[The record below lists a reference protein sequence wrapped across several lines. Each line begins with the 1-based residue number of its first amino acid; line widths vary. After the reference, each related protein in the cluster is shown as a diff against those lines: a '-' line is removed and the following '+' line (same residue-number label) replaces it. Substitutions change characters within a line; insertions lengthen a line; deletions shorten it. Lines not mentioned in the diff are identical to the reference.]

1 METEGLA
8 PVAWALREGVR
19 VAFGLARI
27 TDTDDAVAKA
37 WARVRTNLRHSAG
50 QRLFDQWLKPATLI
64 DGSDTDQVRIGLP
77 SAFMTTWVK
86 SHYADRLY
94 YEFRAVLPS
103 LRSVSIET
111 VTEAKASRVLTV
123 DVPTPVAAL
132 APVPASAPEPV
143 KAPIRQAERANFD
156 SRFTFD
162 RFVVD
167 ASNRVAFNAA
177 RALAEPGRPRFSPL
191 YLHSGTGQG
200 KTHLMHAIG
209 QAFLDACPDATALYM
224 PAERFMFEFV
234 QALRARDT
242 HAFKARLRGVDLL
255 MIDDLQFIA
264 GKDST
269 QEEFFHTVNEFMG
282 AGKRLVIAA
291 DRSPMTL
298 DGIEPRLLSRLGSGL
313 VADIKSPELEL
324 RRAILT
330 AKLADAP
337 DAAVPDDVME
347 LLASR
352 ITGSVRELE
361 GALNRVVAY
370 AQLNGEAVT
379 LDFAVGVLGDQL
391 RGSQRRVTIDEIQKA
406 VSTHFD
412 LKTIDLL
419 SARRA
424 VAVARPRQIAMYLA
438 KRLTTRSL
446 PEIGRKFGNRDH
458 STVIHAVRRI
468 EELRG
473 TDRDVDSAVNT
484 LLRQLER

>member
-1 METEGLA
+1 
-8 PVAWALREGVR
+8 
-19 VAFGLARI
+19 
-27 TDTDDAVAKA
+27 
-37 WARVRTNLRHSAG
+37 
-50 QRLFDQWLKPATLI
+50 
-64 DGSDTDQVRIGLP
+64 
-77 SAFMTTWVK
+77 TWVK
-86 SHYADRLY
+86 SHYADRLF
-94 YEFRAVLPS
+94 YEFRAFLPG
-103 LRSVSIET
+103 LRAVSIET
-111 VTEAKASRVLTV
+111 VSDAKPLRAVPVEA
-123 DVPTPVAAL
+123 PAA
-132 APVPASAPEPV
+132 APVPAAEPAKPLP
-143 KAPIRQAERANFD
+143 KAADRAIFD

-337 DAAVPDDVME
+337 EAAVPGDVME

-370 AQLNGEAVT
+370 AQLNGEAIT
-379 LDFAVGVLGDQL
+379 LDFAIGVLGDQL

>member
-1 METEGLA
+1 MVTSGTRLEFA
-8 PVAWALREGVR
+8 DDVVAR
-19 VAFGLARI
+19 
-27 TDTDDAVAKA
+27 A

-50 QRLFDQWLKPATLI
+50 QRLFDQWLKPAVLI
-64 DGSDTDQVRIGLP
+64 TSTDAESVRLGFP
-77 SAFMTTWVK
+77 SAFMTNWVK
-86 SHYADRLY
+86 SHYADRLFF
-94 YEFRAVLPS
+94 EFRALLPGV
-103 LRSVSIET
+103 RSVSIET
-111 VTEAKASRVLTV
+111 LSEAKPQRTLTV
-123 DVPTPVAAL
+123 EAAAVTPEPAR
-132 APVPASAPEPV
+132 APV
-143 KAPIRQAERANFD
+143 RRGERSTFD
-156 SRFTFD
+156 ARFTFD

-167 ASNRVAFNAA
+167 GSNRVAFNAA
-177 RALAEPGRPRFSPL
+177 RALAQPGLPKFSPL

-209 QAFLDACPDATALYM
+209 QAWLDANPDATALYM

-264 GKDST
+264 GKDAT

-291 DRSPMTL
+291 DRGPGAL
-298 DGIEPRLLSRLGSGL
+298 DAVEPRLVSRLAAGL
-313 VADIKSPELEL
+313 VVDIKAPGLEL
-324 RRAILT
+324 RRAILSK
-330 AKLADAP
+330 KLEDMP
-337 DAAVPDDVME
+337 DARVPADVLEM
-347 LLASR
+347 LSQR

-361 GALNRVVAY
+361 GALNRLVAY
-370 AQLNGEAVT
+370 AQLNEEAVT
-379 LDFAVGVLGDQL
+379 MDFALVTLGEVLKGA
-391 RGSQRRVTIDEIQKA
+391 QRRVSIDEIQRA
-406 VSTHFD
+406 VSAHFE
-412 LKTIDLL
+412 LKQIDLL

-473 TDRDVDSAVNT
+473 VDADIDGAVVA
-484 LLRQLER
+484 LMRELER

>member
-1 METEGLA
+1 MTFS
-8 PVAWALREGVR
+8 VVR
-19 VAFGLARI
+19 TGGEQ
-27 TDTDDAVAKA
+27 DAVGAA
-37 WARVRTNLRHSAG
+37 WTRVRANLRLSAG
-50 QRLFDQWLKPATLI
+50 QRLFEQWLKPAELI
-64 DGSDTDQVRIGLP
+64 DGSDAESIRIGLP
-77 SAFMTTWVK
+77 SGFAATWVK
-86 SHYADRLY
+86 SHYADRLLH
-94 YEFRAVLPS
+94 EFRAILPAV
-103 LRSVSIET
+103 RSVTIET
-111 VTEAKASRVLTV
+111 ISAANPVRRIALNQPVEVVA
-123 DVPTPVAAL
+123 DPVAD
-132 APVPASAPEPV
+132 APVVTAPAVTAP
-143 KAPIRQAERANFD
+143 QFD

-162 RFVVD
+162 RFVAD
-167 ASNRVAFNAA
+167 ASNRVAMNAA
-177 RALAEPGRPRFSPL
+177 KALAEPGQPRFSPL
-191 YLHSGTGQG
+191 YFHSGTGQG

-209 QAFLDACPDATALYM
+209 HAFLAGSPGATALYM

-264 GKDST
+264 GKDAT

-282 AGKRLVIAA
+282 GGKRLVIAA

-313 VADIKSPELEL
+313 VADIKPPELEL
-324 RRAILT
+324 RRAIL
-330 AKLADAP
+330 ARKLDDTP
-337 DAAVPDDVME
+337 DMAVPGDVTE
-347 LLASR
+347 LLAGR
-352 ITGSVRELE
+352 ITTSVRELE
-361 GALNRVVAY
+361 GALTRVVAY
-370 AQLNGEAVT
+370 AQLTGEQVT
-379 LDFAVGVLGDQL
+379 LDFAVATLGDVL
-391 RGSQRRVTIDEIQKA
+391 RGAQRRVTIDEIQKA

-473 TDRDVDSAVNT
+473 TDRDIDSAVNT

>member
-1 METEGLA
+1 MGTGA
-8 PVAWALREGVR
+8 TGFRPRKGAR
-19 VAFGLARI
+19 VIGTGGRI
-27 TDTDDAVAKA
+27 EQTDAVAKA

-50 QRLFDQWLKPATLI
+50 QRLFDQWLKPAVLV
-64 DGSDTDQVRIGLP
+64 DGSDADSIRLGFP

-86 SHYADRLY
+86 SHYADRLFH
-94 YEFRAVLPS
+94 EFRAILPGV
-103 LRSVSIET
+103 RTVAIET
-111 VTEAKASRVLTV
+111 LSEAQPARVVTAAEPAPAAA
-123 DVPTPVAAL
+123 PVAEIAN
-132 APVPASAPEPV
+132 PGERPA
-143 KAPIRQAERANFD
+143 
-156 SRFTFD
+156 FD
-162 RFVVD
+162 RRFVFERFVID

-177 RALAEPGRPRFSPL
+177 RALAEPGQPRFSPL

-209 QAFLDACPDATALYM
+209 HAFLDAVPDATALYM

-234 QALRARDT
+234 QALRNRDT

-264 GKDST
+264 GKEAT

-291 DRSPMTL
+291 DRSPAAL
-298 DGIEPRLLSRLGSGL
+298 DGLEPRLISRLGSGL
-313 VADIKSPELEL
+313 VADIKAPDLPL
-324 RRAILT
+324 RRAILNK
-330 AKLADAP
+330 KLED
-337 DAAVPDDVME
+337 VPETPVPGEVLE
-347 LLASR
+347 LLAAR
-352 ITGSVRELE
+352 IAGSVRELE

-370 AQLNGEAVT
+370 AQLTGDAITFDFAMATLGEA
-379 LDFAVGVLGDQL
+379 LKAA
-391 RGSQRRVTIDEIQKA
+391 QRRVTIDEIQKA

-412 LKTIDLL
+412 VKQIDLL

-424 VAVARPRQIAMYLA
+424 VAIARPRQIAMYLA

-458 STVIHAVRRI
+458 STVIHAVKRI

-473 TDRDVDSAVNT
+473 SDADIDRAVHA
-484 LLRQLER
+484 LMRELER

>member
-1 METEGLA
+1 MARLA
-8 PVAWALREGVR
+8 
-19 VAFGLARI
+19 
-27 TDTDDAVAKA
+27 DSDDAVAKA

-64 DGSDTDQVRIGLP
+64 DGSDTESVRIGLP

-86 SHYADRLY
+86 SHYADRLF
-94 YEFRAVLPS
+94 YEFRAFLPN

-111 VTEAKASRVLTV
+111 VSEAKATRALTV
-123 DVPTPVAAL
+123 ETPAASPAAQPAPAPAPVAM
-132 APVPASAPEPV
+132 PDSA
-143 KAPIRQAERANFD
+143 KAPIKTVERANFD

-255 MIDDLQFIA
+255 MIDDLQFIS

-313 VADIKSPELEL
+313 VADIKAPELEL

-330 AKLADAP
+330 AKLSDVP
-337 DAAVPDDVME
+337 DAEVPGDVME
-347 LLASR
+347 LLAAR

-370 AQLNGEAVT
+370 AQLNGEAIT
-379 LDFAVGVLGDQL
+379 MDFAVGVLGDQL
-391 RGSQRRVTIDEIQKA
+391 RGSQRRITIDEIQKA

-473 TDRDVDSAVNT
+473 TDRDVDSAVNA

>member
-1 METEGLA
+1 MG
-8 PVAWALREGVR
+8 
-19 VAFGLARI
+19 
-27 TDTDDAVAKA
+27 KA
-37 WARVRTNLRHSAG
+37 WARVRQNLRHSAG
-50 QRLFDQWLKPATLI
+50 QRLFDQWLKPAELI
-64 DGSDTDQVRIGLP
+64 EGSDAESIRLGLP
-77 SAFMTTWVK
+77 SAFAATWVK
-86 SHYADRLY
+86 SHYSDRLF
-94 YEFRAVLPS
+94 YEFRAILPGV
-103 LRSVSIET
+103 RSVTVET
-111 VTEAKASRVLTV
+111 ISEARPVRKLVV
-123 DVPTPVAAL
+123 ETPIVREEPAR
-132 APVPASAPEPV
+132 APARSTAP
-143 KAPIRQAERANFD
+143 QFD
-156 SRFTFD
+156 ARFTFD

-177 RALAEPGRPRFSPL
+177 KALAEPGRPRFSPL

-209 QAFLDACPDATALYM
+209 HAFLDANPDATALYM

-264 GKDST
+264 GKDAT

-298 DGIEPRLLSRLGSGL
+298 DGVEPRLLSRLGSGL
-313 VADIKSPELEL
+313 VADIKPPELEL
-324 RRAILT
+324 RRAIL
-330 AKLADAP
+330 ARKLDDTP
-337 DAAVPDDVME
+337 DAAVPADVTD
-347 LLASR
+347 LLSTR

-361 GALNRVVAY
+361 GALTRVVAY
-370 AQLNGEAVT
+370 AQLTGETIT
-379 LDFAVGVLGDQL
+379 LDFAVTTLGEVL
-391 RGSQRRVTIDEIQKA
+391 RGAQRRVTIDEIQKA

-412 LKTIDLL
+412 LKPIDLL

-473 TDRDVDSAVNT
+473 TDRDIDGAVNT

>member
-1 METEGLA
+1 MS
-8 PVAWALREGVR
+8 VALS
-19 VAFGLARI
+19 VARMGEA
-27 TDTDDAVAKA
+27 DDVLGRA
-37 WARVRTNLRHSAG
+37 WTRVRTNLRHSAG
-50 QRLFDQWLKPATLI
+50 QRLFDQWLKPAELI
-64 DGSDTDQVRIGLP
+64 EGSDAENVRIGLP
-77 SAFMTTWVK
+77 SAFAATWVK
-86 SHYADRLY
+86 SHYADRLFF
-94 YEFRAVLPS
+94 EFRALLPGV
-103 LRSVSIET
+103 RAVSIET
-111 VTEAKASRVLTV
+111 LSDARPPRKLTV
-123 DVPTPVAAL
+123 EAAPAQEAPER
-132 APVPASAPEPV
+132 APVRNTSH
-143 KAPIRQAERANFD
+143 QFD
-156 SRFTFD
+156 PRFTFD

-209 QAFLDACPDATALYM
+209 HAFAEACPESTALYM

-234 QALRARDT
+234 QALRAKDT

-264 GKDST
+264 GKEAT

-291 DRSPMTL
+291 DRSPTAL
-298 DGIEPRLLSRLGSGL
+298 EHVEPRLVSRLASGL
-313 VADIKSPELEL
+313 VADIKPPELSL
-324 RRAILT
+324 RRAILA
-330 AKLADAP
+330 AKLSDTP
-337 DAAVPDDVME
+337 DANVPGEVTE
-347 LLASR
+347 LLAER
-352 ITGSVRELE
+352 ISASVRELE
-361 GALNRVVAY
+361 GALTRVVAY
-370 AQLNGEAVT
+370 AQLNGEAIT
-379 LDFAVGVLGDQL
+379 LDFAVATLGEVL
-391 RGSQRRVTIDEIQKA
+391 RGAQRRVTIDEIQKA
-406 VSTHFD
+406 VSAHFD
-412 LKTIDLL
+412 LKPIDLL

-468 EELRG
+468 EDLRG
-473 TDRDVDSAVNT
+473 KDQDIDGAVVA